1 MIPPFLISFL
11 STNAL
16 KIGIVVAV
24 ITAVG
29 GGLWYIQHQAYDKG
43 YKEGYAEMEVLHNT
57 EVAKSAKEVARIISD
72 NAKRYEEETKRITK
86 NLQDSLN
93 AKQTKLND
101 LNARYNDA
109 VRAGMYYTPREDTT
123 SSRDTT
129 TTQTPSS
136 TRTSKQDTRIRQ
148 DRLDSTTTEAILET
162 GRMMQETAINCN
174 VLLDLVE
181 PHIELID

>member
-72 NAKRYEEETKRITK
+72 NAKRYEEET
-86 NLQDSLN
+86 NLRCHIIIDN
-93 AKQTKLND
+93 
-101 LNARYNDA
+101 
-109 VRAGMYYTPREDTT
+109 
-123 SSRDTT
+123 SSFTF
-129 TTQTPSS
+129 
-136 TRTSKQDTRIRQ
+136 
-148 DRLDSTTTEAILET
+148 
-162 GRMMQETAINCN
+162 
-174 VLLDLVE
+174 LDLFLSE
-181 PHIELID
+181 IFSL

>member
-1 MIPPFLISFL
+1 MIPPFLISFI

-29 GGLWYIQHQAYDKG
+29 GGLWYIQYQAYDKG

-148 DRLDSTTTEAILET
+148 DRFF
-162 GRMMQETAINCN
+162 
-174 VLLDLVE
+174 
-181 PHIELID
+181 